1 MTKTWKK
8 VTAFL
13 LGLVMLGG
21 AVGGGA
27 FANSVGG
34 GVELKAVDGYDW
46 DFTTKVTSN
55 SNYQNTWTYGGVVEI
70 SGGANN
76 GGGWAY
82 IRTGGKGS
90 DSGKID
96 PATMVSV
103 NPSSVD
109 IDSVNLQAATIASGS
124 GFTMDAV
131 TLYVAS
137 DSEFVSITDTVSGVT
152 VSTNMTFT
160 PTIGDRWEAGSYFKL
175 EFDWS
180 GTSSSNRGMDV
191 EKVLFNEAAPT
202 VTLTGLEAII
212 GEENIY
218 TTDVLSWEDFLVD
231 GTKSD
236 GTEVTIDDVTASIGH
251 DTEFRPVEWGVTQP
265 LVTDTTV
272 RFTSLL
278 ANTSGEYETYDV
290 TINVREPAVTQITIS
305 GDMVTKEYAV
315 GSSWDPTGLTVT
327 GTLSPEGTINLTN
340 EVVWSYDPATT
351 ELGTTEVKVTATYN
365 ELVANITVTGI
376 TVVNEIT
383 DTITGND
390 VPTGSGY
397 SSWSYSG
404 NTAQYSILSNKG
416 QSYIQLRSSG
426 SNSGIVSTVSGGK
439 IKSITIEWASSTAA
453 GRELGI
459 YASNSPYSTPS
470 NLYGGANPITTLN
483 KGNNETTYT
492 FAEEY
497 SYVGVRSEDGALYLN
512 SITFVWQADVI
523 TTVESVE
530 VVGTMNKTEY
540 YTNEE
545 WKADG
550 LSVNLHYSDG
560 EVSNVT
566 SGYTLTWDPAT
577 PTLGTEQVSVTATY
591 NNVTS
596 EPVTFNVTVQEYVAP
611 VYSFHPVE
619 DPEGF
624 SGNVGSF
631 TGEGLGWEF
640 YMTGTDAIVQAF
652 DNTKGLHFGSGNK
665 PADTVTLYSDVF
677 AASTG
682 ETMINRI
689 VVNASSATGNDG
701 SAKMDVKINNAVVG
715 SVTLTRDAT
724 DYSFV
729 LPTPAWGVVEIALTN
744 GGSKAAMYIG
754 GVDIYAVADETIT
767 TEVVAAINALTDF
780 RTCDITQGH
789 EAFGTF
795 LTTHAGVLET
805 LRGMNEVYV
814 HDYENDAYANEVYV
828 DGALKTRIIT
838 VAEKLAA
845 CEARYQVGEQVNA
858 PSVFGNN
865 DTTLMVVIIVI
876 ALASVSS
883 LIGFRYYD
891 KKRRVNK

>member
-1 MTKTWKK
+1 M
-8 VTAFL
+8 AAL
-13 LGLVMLGG
+13 LQIPW
-21 AVGGGA
+21 
-27 FANSVGG
+27 GG
-34 GVELKAVDGYDW
+34 GVELNAAEETVVFNFSEMGMSNAENLGTRTLQDVTFAYTGGGSNAPKYYTSGAALRTYADNAFTLSTSSGLITLVEFVVTQGSFSSIVSNTAGVTKGTNSFVITEGAPSL
-46 DFTTKVTSN
+46 DFTN
-55 SNYQNTWTYGGVVEI
+55 
-70 SGGANN
+70 
-76 GGGWAY
+76 
-82 IRTGGKGS
+82 
-90 DSGKID
+90 
-96 PATMVSV
+96 
-103 NPSSVD
+103 
-109 IDSVNLQAATIASGS
+109 
-124 GFTMDAV
+124 
-131 TLYVAS
+131 
-137 DSEFVSITDTVSGVT
+137 
-152 VSTNMTFT
+152 
-160 PTIGDRWEAGSYFKL
+160 
-175 EFDWS
+175 
-180 GTSSSNRGMDV
+180 TSSSQVRFASM
-191 EKVLFNEAAPT
+191 T
-202 VTLTGLEAII
+202 VTVVSEDITLDNLYVV
-212 GEENIY
+212 GEETF
-218 TTDVLSWEDFLVD
+218 TTFDMLTTEGFLLD

-236 GTEVTIDDVTASIGH
+236 GTEVTFEDVTTQIGH
-251 DTEFRPVEWGVTQP
+251 DTELRDVEWGVTKP
-265 LVTDTTV
+265 LVTDTLI

-278 ANTSGEYETYDV
+278 PNTSGEYDTCDV
-290 TINVREPAVTQITIS
+290 NITVTEPKVASIAIS
-305 GDMVTKEYAV
+305 GDMTKKSYIP
-315 GSSWDPTGLTVT
+315 GDYWDPSGLVVT
-327 GTLSPEGTINLTN
+327 GTFDVGGTTDLTN
-340 EVVWSYDPATT
+340 EVEWTYYPGVPTLNIDYVIVTASYNGVNNSATINDIVVENLVADTIDGSDVPQPSDDASYDNWTP
-351 ELGTTEVKVTATYN
+351 EGTTATY
-365 ELVANITVTGI
+365 
-376 TVVNEIT
+376 VVH
-383 DTITGND
+383 
-390 VPTGSGY
+390 
-397 SSWSYSG
+397 SY
-404 NTAQYSILSNKG
+404 TKQD
-416 QSYIQLRSSG
+416 YIQLRG
-426 SNSGIVSTVSGGK
+426 DTPSGIVSTFSGGK
-439 IKSITIEWASSTAA
+439 IKSITIEWASNTAD
-453 GRELGI
+453 GRNLSV
-459 YASNSPYSTPS
+459 YASNSPYSSPAD
-470 NLYGGANPITTLN
+470 LYSDSYVAQLN
-483 KGNNETTYT
+483 KGDNETTYE
-492 FAEEY
+492 FVDEY
-497 SYVGVRSEDGALYLN
+497 SYVGVRSASGTLYLN
-512 SITFVWQADVI
+512 SITFVWEP
-523 TTVESVE
+523 TSSTVTLDSVE
-530 VVGTMNKTEY
+530 VVGTMNKTTY

-550 LSVNLHYSDG
+550 LSVDLHYSDG
-560 EVSNVT
+560 EVSNIT

-611 VYSFHPVE
+611 VYSFHPTA

-624 SGNVGSF
+624 TGSAGSF
-631 TGEGLGWEF
+631 TGEGLGWDF
-640 YMTGTDAIVQAF
+640 YMTGTEAAVSVF
-652 DNTKGLHFGSGNK
+652 DDTRGLHFGTGSK

-689 VVNASSATGNDG
+689 VVNASSATGNNG
-701 SAKMDVKINNAVVG
+701 SAKMDVKINNTVVG
-715 SVTLTRDAT
+715 SVTLTKDAT

>member
-8 VTAFL
+8 VTTFL

-34 GVELKAVDGYDW
+34 GVELNAAEQTVVFDFSEMGMSNAENLGTRTLQDVTFAYTGGGSAPKYYTSGAALRIYASNAFKLSTSSGLITLVEFDVTSGSFSNITSDTSGVKKGTNSFVIEAGLPSLDFKNSGTAQVRFGSMTVTVVSEDITLDDLYVTGEEA
-46 DFTTKVTSN
+46 FTT
-55 SNYQNTWTYGGVVEI
+55 
-70 SGGANN
+70 
-76 GGGWAY
+76 
-82 IRTGGKGS
+82 
-90 DSGKID
+90 
-96 PATMVSV
+96 
-103 NPSSVD
+103 
-109 IDSVNLQAATIASGS
+109 
-124 GFTMDAV
+124 F
-131 TLYVAS
+131 
-137 DSEFVSITDTVSGVT
+137 
-152 VSTNMTFT
+152 
-160 PTIGDRWEAGSYFKL
+160 
-175 EFDWS
+175 
-180 GTSSSNRGMDV
+180 
-191 EKVLFNEAAPT
+191 
-202 VTLTGLEAII
+202 
-212 GEENIY
+212 
-218 TTDVLSWEDFLVD
+218 DVLTTEDFLLD
-231 GTKSD
+231 GTKSG
-236 GTEVTIDDVTASIGH
+236 GTEVTFEDVTAQIGH
-251 DTEFRPVEWGVTQP
+251 DTELRDVEWGVTKP
-265 LVTDTTV
+265 LVTDTLI

-278 ANTSGEYETYDV
+278 PNTSGEYDTCDV
-290 TINVREPAVTQITIS
+290 NITVTEPKVASIAIS
-305 GDMVTKEYAV
+305 GDMTKKSYIP
-315 GSSWDPTGLTVT
+315 GDYWDPSGLVVT
-327 GTLSPEGTINLTN
+327 GTFDVGGTTDLTN
-340 EVVWSYDPATT
+340 EVEWTYSPGVPTLDIDYVIVTASYNGVNNSATINDIVVENLVADTIDGSDVPQPSGDASYDSWTPK
-351 ELGTTEVKVTATYN
+351 GTTATY
-365 ELVANITVTGI
+365 
-376 TVVNEIT
+376 VVH
-383 DTITGND
+383 
-390 VPTGSGY
+390 
-397 SSWSYSG
+397 SY
-404 NTAQYSILSNKG
+404 TKQD
-416 QSYIQLRSSG
+416 YIQLRDETPSG
-426 SNSGIVSTVSGGK
+426 VVSTISGGK
-439 IKSITIEWASSTAA
+439 IKSITIEWASNTVD
-453 GRELGI
+453 GRNLSV
-459 YASNSPYSTPS
+459 YASNSPYSSPAD
-470 NLYGGANPITTLN
+470 LYSGSYIAQLN
-483 KGNNETTYT
+483 KGDNETTYE
-492 FAEEY
+492 FVDEY
-497 SYVGVRSEDGALYLN
+497 SYVGVRSASGTLYLN
-512 SITFVWQADVI
+512 SITFVWEP
-523 TTVESVE
+523 TSSTVTLDSVE
-530 VVGTMNKTEY
+530 VVGAMNKTEY

-560 EVSNVT
+560 EFSNIT

-611 VYSFHPVE
+611 VYSFRPTA

-624 SGNVGSF
+624 TGSVGSF
-631 TGEGLGWEF
+631 TGEGLDWNF
-640 YMTGTDAIVQAF
+640 YMAGTGAKAQSF
-652 DNTKGLHFGSGNK
+652 DSNKGLHFGSGDY

-689 VVNASSATGNDG
+689 VVNASSASGNDG

-715 SVTLTRDAT
+715 SVTLTKDAT

-744 GGSKAAMYIG
+744 GGKKAAMYIG
-754 GVDIYAVADETIT
+754 GVDIYAKADATIT
-767 TEVVAAINALTDF
+767 TDVVAAINALTDF

-795 LTTHAGVLET
+795 LTTHASALET

-883 LIGFRYYD
+883 LIGFHYYD